1 MDGEGGE
8 RIFSLSRN
16 YHEGGKGNDQDQLV
30 TRKAGGGDVAEA
42 GESIMDFLGQS
53 ASCDLFM
60 GKPDTGQFQIASA
73 WKFLSSGLS

>member
-1 MDGEGGE
+1 MAKVGKEYFPFQETTMKEGRGM
-8 RIFSLSRN
+8 I
-16 YHEGGKGNDQDQLV
+16 KDQLF
-30 TRKAGGGDVAEA
+30 TRKAVGGDVAEV